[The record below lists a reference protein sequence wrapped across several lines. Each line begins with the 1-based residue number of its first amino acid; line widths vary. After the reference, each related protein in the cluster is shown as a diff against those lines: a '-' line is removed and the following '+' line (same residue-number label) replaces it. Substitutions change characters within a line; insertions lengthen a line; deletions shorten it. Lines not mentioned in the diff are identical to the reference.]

1 MCDSYLLI
9 RRRFDWENIMRP
21 REGEELEEVINEL
34 EDVGQQ
40 LALEFNQEGSLLATG
55 GEVLVDSVS
64 LEQQRMEF
72 WWFLCNFFVLMA
84 VQDGT
89 LRIFEWPSMITI
101 LNESKAHGEVK
112 NLTFR

>member
-1 MCDSYLLI
+1 
-9 RRRFDWENIMRP
+9 MRP

-72 WWFLCNFFVLMA
+72 WWFLCNFFCF
-84 VQDGT
+84 DGST
-89 LRIFEWPSMITI
+89 GWNFED
-101 LNESKAHGEVK
+101 
-112 NLTFR
+112 F